1 MTDRRSM
8 NKRSFMAPNVDK
20 IQKRKDI
27 ALSCKKLFLKH
38 RLSDVTISQIA
49 LQAGVGKGTIYEYFT
64 NKEDIV
70 FEIITILMEE
80 GNIQK
85 HEKLSQIDSTKEKI
99 KVFFE
104 FYYADE
110 HIELRTIYKEFISIS
125 LIQPCQKVIDFQTN
139 CHQNYHDWI
148 TQIIQNGVDKGE
160 IIPESMHLINGIF
173 EFGTGMF
180 ITHTITHNIENLE
193 QEINDFIDTLFKLIT
208 KHD

>member
-1 MTDRRSM
+1 
-8 NKRSFMAPNVDK
+8 MAAFVDK

-27 ALSCKKLFLKH
+27 ALSCKKLFLDNH
-38 RLSDVTISQIA
+38 LADLTVSQIA
-49 LQAGVGKGTIYEYFT
+49 CTAGIGKGTIYEYFT

-80 GNIQK
+80 SNIRKQ
-85 HEKLSQIDSTKEKI
+85 EKIAKADSTKDKV

-110 HIELRTIYKEFISIS
+110 SIELRTIYKEFISIS
-125 LIQPCQKVIDFQTN
+125 LINPCQKMLDFQTN

-148 TQIIQNGVDKGE
+148 SKIIQNGVDKGE
-160 IIPESMHLINGIF
+160 IIPQSTQLIKGIF

-180 ITHTITHNIENLE
+180 ITNEITNSI
-193 QEINDFIDTLFKLIT
+193 
-208 KHD
+208 